1 MQKNIE
7 DILNEWFYRL
17 PTGYAMTPYS
27 DSDLQVLES
36 VLNENKINAFPI
48 IKSLKEMDQLDQA
61 FRDALPVKEDTINE
75 GPSQEYDA
83 AILDRLNA
91 DVIPAVVG
99 KYRIESGKSFA
110 LPIHPDDKETFEKL
124 YPETAGS
131 AIIGK
136 GEIALYWCFNYQESP
151 IKTLD
156 GRGGDAPDL
165 IIGGER
171 VEVKSYKS
179 HTAQTGLG
187 RWSEFKEGQKVV
199 INLFGIDSLTKA
211 FTPGSN
217 VTVKSELSFT
227 YKNVAEAAQSLIT
240 FLNIGSLPELIQAY
254 PIFKTQ
260 ELGNR
265 AGMHNLIDKYNNKT
279 VDEIFSTYSRTD
291 RDTYAK
297 NVGLLTGLD
306 RKTKL
311 NIKDN
316 PELAAELAR
325 GLIILE
331 NGLTKEKQRTHLIPS
346 RQALIQAHID
356 AQVSKDDSE
365 YSKTKWNTDKTNLQ
379 KFKSIKSKENLHR

>member
-254 PIFKTQ
+254 PIFKNIYDQCMLVLSLINERVPIMKLTPASTP
-260 ELGNR
+260 EEIATGVLNMLLLDKIGRKPGDGGYLANVKKGDPTDVYFHYMDFDR
-265 AGMHNLIDKYNNKT
+265 LKDIDTVAANVSNAGGAIKANFDK
-279 VDEIFSTYSRTD
+279 IF
-291 RDTYAK
+291 
-297 NVGLLTGLD
+297 G
-306 RKTKL
+306 
-311 NIKDN
+311 
-316 PELAAELAR
+316 
-325 GLIILE
+325 
-331 NGLTKEKQRTHLIPS
+331 
-346 RQALIQAHID
+346 
-356 AQVSKDDSE
+356 
-365 YSKTKWNTDKTNLQ
+365 
-379 KFKSIKSKENLHR
+379 